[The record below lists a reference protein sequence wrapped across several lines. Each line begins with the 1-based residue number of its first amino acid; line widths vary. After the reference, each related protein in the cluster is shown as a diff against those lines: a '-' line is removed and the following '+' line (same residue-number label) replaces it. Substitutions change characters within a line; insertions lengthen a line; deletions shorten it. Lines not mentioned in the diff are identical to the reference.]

1 MGEYLTITMTE
12 RIPVRIKTQEWHI
25 VAEAKEFQ
33 EDWKLRLE
41 RKEGIAFWEI
51 KVRHKTDH
59 IGERFVV
66 HGSYVNDHPEFPEEV
81 RHGFLVNDIHDVPK
95 AIRNVQTLIK
105 ASSKLA
111 HNCTN
116 KMPAQSI

>member
-12 RIPVRIKTQEWHI
+12 RIPVRIKKDEWHI
-25 VAEAKEFQ
+25 VAEAKEF
-33 EDWKLRLE
+33 EE
-41 RKEGIAFWEI
+41 EGIAFWEI